1 MMDDYEYDAETR
13 AVERAIDVIRPAI
26 EFRDDATIMA
36 FVRLAVE
43 RAYQDGRNFQARL
56 MREEAERS
64 VRI

>member
-1 MMDDYEYDAETR
+1 MDEYDAEAKSVWR
-13 AVERAIDVIRPAI
+13 AMELIRPAV
-26 EFRDDATIMA
+26 EFKDDATIMA

-43 RAYQDGRNFQARL
+43 RAYQDGRNFQARQ